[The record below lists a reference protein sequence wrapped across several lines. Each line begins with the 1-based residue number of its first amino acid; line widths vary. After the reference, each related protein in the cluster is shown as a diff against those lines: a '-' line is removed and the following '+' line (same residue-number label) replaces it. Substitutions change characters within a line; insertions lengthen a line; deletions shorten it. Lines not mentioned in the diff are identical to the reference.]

1 MFTIRSLKVA
11 AKDIP
16 DPLWAFTAEGD
27 GPKKFTKQVCFY
39 RLVGMDRGDNEYI
52 EAIRQIDK
60 IFREEQPDTPYLRL
74 HQLKAISQANELQ
87 EYTRIYDGWSALE
100 GAPPEARFAYRFP
113 VSFGD
118 DMMEWTMK
126 QAFGKTLEVY
136 QRETDNTTASMARNF
151 GVKLLCWA
159 DTYLPKLFRPAEKNI
174 SVFPK
179 LVYTG
184 SIKKQESL
192 FLYFLALMGCD
203 ILYMNP
209 EGDFTAPYQSVI
221 QFSKLHTLGPNRPGG
236 LTIPPPEAPV
246 PPAKPAPVR
255 QEQAPP
261 AIKSVAAAANAQS
274 AALQPAS
281 TPAHTNPPPAEADSE
296 LSYVELAN
304 LSPSVVMIKVYDN
317 AETCFKTGS
326 GVVVGSKGYVLTNHH
341 VINGGHHYSL
351 RFENEQEEYFTE
363 TLVKYHPNY
372 DLALLRVD
380 KPCRAIPVLPEEKQL
395 VRGQRVVAIG
405 SPLGL
410 FNSISD
416 GIIAGFR
423 QIDDKS
429 MVQVTA
435 PVSSGSSG
443 GALLDMYG
451 RLIGLITAGYDSGQ
465 NLNLAV
471 DYTTIWMF
479 ARNYLS

>member
-1 MFTIRSLKVA
+1 
-11 AKDIP
+11 
-16 DPLWAFTAEGD
+16 
-27 GPKKFTKQVCFY
+27 
-39 RLVGMDRGDNEYI
+39 
-52 EAIRQIDK
+52 
-60 IFREEQPDTPYLRL
+60 
-74 HQLKAISQANELQ
+74 
-87 EYTRIYDGWSALE
+87 
-100 GAPPEARFAYRFP
+100 
-113 VSFGD
+113 
-118 DMMEWTMK
+118 
-126 QAFGKTLEVY
+126 
-136 QRETDNTTASMARNF
+136 
-151 GVKLLCWA
+151 
-159 DTYLPKLFRPAEKNI
+159 
-174 SVFPK
+174 
-179 LVYTG
+179 
-184 SIKKQESL
+184 
-192 FLYFLALMGCD
+192 
-203 ILYMNP
+203 
-209 EGDFTAPYQSVI
+209 
-221 QFSKLHTLGPNRPGG
+221 
-236 LTIPPPEAPV
+236 
-246 PPAKPAPVR
+246 
-255 QEQAPP
+255 
-261 AIKSVAAAANAQS
+261 
-274 AALQPAS
+274 
-281 TPAHTNPPPAEADSE
+281 